1 MSYFL
6 EDAPQQPMA
15 PRGPDQLL
23 STWMQGVGAS
33 FYQMLRDTNANFQR
47 QMEVKDESYAS
58 ATPAAERL
66 GIDAI
71 YDRYKDN
78 VVSMDFLPQKPK
90 TTDELFSMLGP
101 NAPQMVLDM
110 AREQAKANPDAW
122 KDLDLSEEGIQSR
135 VTAQRVKSDAEEQ
148 QILDM
153 MPSGR
158 GLAEF
163 VGGAAGMIADVR
175 QIPLLMLGGGGSSLL
190 KIMGREAMLNAALV
204 AITLPSQFE
213 TAKELG
219 KPDPNVPSHL
229 IQAAAGGAVL
239 GGALHGLGRALEY
252 FKGRSVTPKIGP
264 FNEDYSNIIV
274 SAAEDAITK
283 GEDPIAAASRAI
295 AALPT
300 EPPPSRPPLIT
311 ESRLPPVDGQVPEPL
326 PDSVITNQAENAIA
340 DAESTFA
347 ADFPEMRHKNPLAKK
362 IQSLG
367 GVQAS
372 RINPAT
378 GAKEMTPAAQELAAM
393 GVTTK
398 THPFLFRNKGMADLD
413 NIPAAD
419 HPGLAEVLKVD
430 SATGYFDRQDIL
442 SALAKELTSG
452 TKTAMSG
459 EIAARV
465 AELRRV
471 SDPAARPETD
481 FVSGQQSP
489 TGWFVKPDDYDMFP
503 DGRQMLA
510 DSFNKY
516 LDESW
521 PDSKITAAER
531 AEMLHELQTR
541 GGDAEYLVS
550 RTLERDLEFAELPK
564 AEAEKYDWIPGF
576 DEPTAQG
583 VSRTGG
589 ESAGGPEQVAT
600 ATRGGAEGRS
610 GGAIVEST
618 AAGEQF
624 VAPGIEPVTQRQRLE
639 ARQETPMRGG
649 ARPMDD
655 GLFDMGARQQMDM
668 FSDPA
673 SAEARPVLDTMTAD
687 IRDEITKGD
696 DFLIDM
702 GDGKGERMAST
713 VLDDLDKGDAAAAR
727 FDLCGRGPA

>member
-23 STWMQGVGAS
+23 STWMQGVGAAFS
-33 FYQMLRDTNANFQR
+33 QMQRDTNANFQR
-47 QMEVKDESYAS
+47 QHEVTAETAVTVGSVY
-58 ATPAAERL
+58 ERL
-66 GIDAI
+66 GEAEILRSLKSKSLIPDLVQALPQDAI
-71 YDRYKDN
+71 RYN
-78 VVSMDFLPQKPK
+78 RAATEAVL
-90 TTDELFSMLGP
+90 
-101 NAPQMVLDM
+101 QMGRD
-110 AREQAKANPDAW
+110 AQTANPDVW
-122 KDLDLSEEGIQSR
+122 SGVDLSEEGIQKR
-135 VTAQRVKSDAEEQ
+135 VTEMRVKDNAEEQ
-148 QILDM
+148 QILDLL
-153 MPSGR
+153 PNGH

-175 QIPLLMLGGGGSSLL
+175 QLPFLAFGGGEGSLL
-190 KIMGREAMLNAALV
+190 RIIGREAFLNTAAEAV
-204 AITLPSQFE
+204 TLPSQFE

-229 IQAAAGGAVL
+229 IQAAVGGAAL
-239 GGALHGLGRALEY
+239 GGALPALGRALEY
-252 FKGRSVTPKIGP
+252 FRGRSKTPQIIGRNP
-264 FNEDYSNIIV
+264 EHSNIV
-274 SAAEDAITK
+274 VTAAEQAIAA
-283 GEDPIAAASRAI
+283 GEDPVAAATRAI
-295 AALPT
+295 QELPA
-300 EPPPSRPPLIT
+300 EPPPRRPGLII
-311 ESRLPPVDGQVPEPL
+311 ESRLDPVQGQTPEPL
-326 PDSVITNQAENAIA
+326 PDPVIIGQAEAAIA
-340 DAESTFA
+340 DAESAFA
-347 ADFPEMRHKNPLAKK
+347 NDFPEMRHKNPLAKK
-362 IQSLG
+362 IQSMG
-367 GVQAS
+367 GIQAS

-378 GAKEMTPAAQELAAM
+378 GAREATQAAQELASM

-459 EIAARV
+459 EIAARM

-516 LDESW
+516 LADAW
-521 PDSKITAAER
+521 PDVKFSDAER

-550 RTLERDLEFAELPK
+550 RTLERDLQFGEIPK
-564 AEAEKYDWIPGF
+564 AEAEQYDWIPGF
-576 DEPTAQG
+576 DEPPADG
-583 VSRTGG
+583 VSRQSGADTGRPG
-589 ESAGGPEQVAT
+589 QDGAT
-600 ATRGGAEGRS
+600 ARGGAEGGA
-610 GGAIVEST
+610 GGQVLEAT

-624 VAPGIEPVTQRQRLE
+624 IAPGIEPVTQRQRLE

-673 SAEARPVLDTMTAD
+673 SAEARPILDTMTAD